1 MSNTTEQLSKGNVL
15 NAIATQYHVLL
26 KEQTQQRFNW
36 LKQQSCEHQIPF
48 EALSSVC
55 NFLNDDENPLI
66 DDERLSELV
75 IAMDRLFNSPLFKN
89 AKTSTNTE
97 LAIKQLIYLLSAYV
111 TEQVVT
117 CNTIESLLIRGHI
130 QQARESVLL
139 NLIKEKNHDE

>member
-1 MSNTTEQLSKGNVL
+1 MSNTTEQLAKGNVL
-15 NAIATQYHVLL
+15 NAIATDYHVLL
-26 KEQTQQRFNW
+26 KEQTQHRFDW
-36 LKQQSCEHQIPF
+36 LKQQACEHQIPF

-66 DDERLSELV
+66 DNERLGELV

-89 AKTSTNTE
+89 AKTFTNTE

-117 CNTIESLLIRGHI
+117 CNTIERLLINGHV
-130 QQARESVLL
+130 QQARASALF
-139 NLIKEKNHDE
+139 NLFKENNHD